1 MEELLGLVS
10 ADNVVKLILIGIV
23 YRSLKQ
29 SLDALSVAVDK
40 LTDKLDILQQ
50 AYNDISVKI
59 AHLEESLAS
68 CHKRVTEHINKE
80 K

>member
-1 MEELLGLVS
+1 MEELLSLVT
-10 ADNVVKLILIGIV
+10 ADNGVKLIFIGIV

-29 SLDALSVAVDK
+29 SLDALSAAVDK
-40 LTDKLDILQQ
+40 LTDKLDVLQQ
-50 AYNDISVKI
+50 AYNDINVKV

-80 K
+80 R